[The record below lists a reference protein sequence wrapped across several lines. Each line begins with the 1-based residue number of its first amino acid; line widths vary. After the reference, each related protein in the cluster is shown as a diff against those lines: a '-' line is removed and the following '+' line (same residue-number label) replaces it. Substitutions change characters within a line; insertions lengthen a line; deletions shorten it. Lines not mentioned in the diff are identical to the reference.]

1 MDKYFTL
8 EEIKHVLASH
18 DKHCVFEIGAPEKI
32 LARLSIRPRSEWFKS
47 WGYIRGKHEEFKQCF
62 IQSEIYCPHEGVDR
76 LVECN
81 VNSLDWQMV
90 KA

>member
-1 MDKYFTL
+1 MSKYFTL
-8 EEIKHVLASH
+8 EEVKGALASH

-32 LARLSIRPRSEWFKS
+32 LARLNTKTKREWLSF
-47 WGYIRGKHEEFKQCF
+47 WGYTRGKHEEFKQCF

-76 LVECN
+76 LRECN

-90 KA
+90 KG